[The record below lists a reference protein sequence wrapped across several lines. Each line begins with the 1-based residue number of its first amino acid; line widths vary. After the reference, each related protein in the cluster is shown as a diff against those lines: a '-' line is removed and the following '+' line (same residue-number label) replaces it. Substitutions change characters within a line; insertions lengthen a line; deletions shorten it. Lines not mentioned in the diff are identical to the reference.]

1 MVSRRSLV
9 LGLLVSAGALTAVAI
24 AVPVRASTRLA
35 PFRARVVRV
44 SDGDSITV
52 LQGTVQHRIRL
63 ADIDAPERG
72 QPWGR
77 QAQRMLAA
85 LVAGAEVQILP
96 TDTDRWGRIVA
107 RVRTADGTDVS
118 RAMVSEGGA
127 WAFRRYL
134 TDQSKL
140 QLEAEARA
148 AGRGLWALPEAE
160 RMPPWEWRDRPR
172 G

>member
-1 MVSRRSLV
+1 MVSRRSLLQGLV
-9 LGLLVSAGALTAVAI
+9 LSAGALVAVTLV
-24 AVPVRASTRLA
+24 VPRRARARLA
-35 PFRARVVRV
+35 PFQARVVRV

-52 LQGTVQHRIRL
+52 LQGTPQHRIRL

-85 LVAGAEVQILP
+85 MVAGADVQIVP

-118 RAMVSEGGA
+118 RAMVAAGGA

-134 TDQSKL
+134 TDPSKL
-140 QLEAEARA
+140 ELEAEARA
-148 AGRGLWALPEAE
+148 ARRGLWSLPEAE
-160 RMPPWEWRDRPR
+160 RLPPWEWRDRSR
-172 G
+172 A

>member
-1 MVSRRSLV
+1 MVSRRVCLA
-9 LGLLVSAGALTAVAI
+9 LFAGAAVAVTAV
-24 AVPVRASTRLA
+24 VVQPVRANTRLV

-85 LVAGAEVQILP
+85 LVAGADVEIIP

-107 RVRTADGTDVS
+107 RVRTGNGTDVS
-118 RAMVSEGGA
+118 RAMVQQGGA

-140 QLEAEARA
+140 ELEAEARA
-148 AGRGLWALPEAE
+148 ARRGLWALPETE
-160 RMPPWEWRDRPR
+160 RVPPWEWRDRQR
-172 G
+172 S